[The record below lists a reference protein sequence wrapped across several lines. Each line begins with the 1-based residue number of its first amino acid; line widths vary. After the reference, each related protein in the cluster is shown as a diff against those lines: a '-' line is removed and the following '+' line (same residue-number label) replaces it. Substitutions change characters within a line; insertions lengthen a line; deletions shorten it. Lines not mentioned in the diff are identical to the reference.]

1 MIKKLLFVPLLLTFT
16 GAGISGCSGGSD
28 MADLRQKM
36 EELKTR
42 PRGRIEPPPEFKPI
56 ATFSYSAHQ
65 LRSPFNPPVEEQPVD
80 IPDGKQVEPD
90 FTRPKEYL
98 ERFALDSLSMVGTIT
113 RPGDALQALIKDP
126 TGTVNRVTVGSY
138 MGRNYGRVTA
148 VEESKIN
155 VVEIVPDGQ
164 DGWVE
169 RPRTI
174 RLAE

>member
-1 MIKKLLFVPLLLTFT
+1 MIKKLLFVPLLLAFT
-16 GAGISGCSGGSD
+16 GAGLSGCSGGSD

-65 LRSPFNPPVEEQPVD
+65 LRSPFNPPVDEEPAE

-113 RPGDALQALIKDP
+113 RPGDPLQALIKDP

-138 MGRNYGRVTA
+138 LGRNYGRVTA
-148 VEESKIN
+148 VEESKIS

>member
-16 GAGISGCSGGSD
+16 GAGVSGCSGGSD
-28 MADLRQKM
+28 MADLEQKL
-36 EELKTR
+36 EELRTR

-65 LRSPFNPPVEEQPVD
+65 LRSPFNPPIEEEERAV
-80 IPDGKQVEPD
+80 PDGKQVEPD
-90 FTRPKEYL
+90 FTRSKEYL

-113 RPGDALQALIKDP
+113 RPGDELQGLIKDP

-138 MGRNYGRVTA
+138 LGRNHGRVTE
-148 VEESKIN
+148 VEESRIS
-155 VVEIVPDGQ
+155 VSEIVPDGQ